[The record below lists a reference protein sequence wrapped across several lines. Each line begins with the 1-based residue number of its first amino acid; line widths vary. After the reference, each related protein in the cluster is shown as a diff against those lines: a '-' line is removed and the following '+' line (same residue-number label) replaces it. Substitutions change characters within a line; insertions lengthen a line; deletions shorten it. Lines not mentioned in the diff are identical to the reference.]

1 MLVFVGG
8 YLWFCRRELRFPASL
23 ILLPVGVVS
32 IWFLNIVR
40 IAALILIGG
49 WSEQVA
55 IDGFHTVAG
64 WLFYTLAAC
73 GIVVVSRRSP
83 MFSLAGGEPLQL
95 NARNPAALYLAPM
108 LTVLLIGMLTRIA
121 GGGFDYLYP
130 LKVIGAA
137 AVLWFYRARL
147 VRFWREPS
155 WFAVM
160 IGALVFVEW
169 ISLQWRSDGAAPDY
183 SFAAKLWNMGAPVA
197 YSWLT
202 IRVIGA
208 VVTVPIAEELAFR
221 GYLLRK
227 LIDADFVRVSFRRFT
242 LLSFVVSSTL
252 FGMLHQQ
259 WAAGVIAGMLFA
271 AATYRR
277 GALFDAIVAHATAN
291 AMLATYV
298 LATHRWWLWS

>member
-1 MLVFVGG
+1 
-8 YLWFCRRELRFPASL
+8 LW
-23 ILLPVGVVS
+23 
-32 IWFLNIVR
+32 
-40 IAALILIGG
+40 
-49 WSEQVA
+49 
-55 IDGFHTVAG
+55 
-64 WLFYTLAAC
+64 LA
-73 GIVVVSRRSP
+73 
-83 MFSLAGGEPLQL
+83 
-95 NARNPAALYLAPM
+95 
-108 LTVLLIGMLTRIA
+108 
-121 GGGFDYLYP
+121 
-130 LKVIGAA
+130 
-137 AVLWFYRARL
+137 
-147 VRFWREPS
+147 
-155 WFAVM
+155 
-160 IGALVFVEW
+160 
-169 ISLQWRSDGAAPDY
+169 
-183 SFAAKLWNMGAPVA
+183 
-197 YSWLT
+197 

-298 LATHRWWLWS
+298 LATHRWWLWN